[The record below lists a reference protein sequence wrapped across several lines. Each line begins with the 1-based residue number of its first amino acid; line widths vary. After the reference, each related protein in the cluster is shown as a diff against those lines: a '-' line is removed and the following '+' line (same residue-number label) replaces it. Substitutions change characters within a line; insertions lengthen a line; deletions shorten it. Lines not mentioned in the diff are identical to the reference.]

1 MKKEGEDRKSNPRD
15 GGDRQSAGAAAATKS
30 HPALYLERIL
40 GGSFFKQGNIDWD
53 GIDVCSPHVDR
64 IPCEMES
71 VANISY
77 VDASSHFLID
87 FCTLFNLVKI
97 YCGSNLAWWCLFVH
111 ICNSGGKQAN

>member
-1 MKKEGEDRKSNPRD
+1 MEETDSQPAR
-15 GGDRQSAGAAAATKS
+15 ATATKS

-111 ICNSGGKQAN
+111 ICNSGENRRTDLLIALS

>member
-1 MKKEGEDRKSNPRD
+1 MEETDSQPAR
-15 GGDRQSAGAAAATKS
+15 AAATKS

-40 GGSFFKQGNIDWD
+40 GGSFFKQGNIDWEENE
-53 GIDVCSPHVDR
+53 VHVDR

-71 VANISY
+71 VANIRY